1 MVDSTPNCLR
11 SITPFHPVVEC
22 AAGEEDDCGEGE
34 DSESYP
40 PTQVIGD
47 RYEGQSSHQADGA
60 HDEVDNSTQ
69 FRRKMARFR
78 LVGLIFLLRELI
90 HLSTIA
96 QMGQK
101 SDLRS

>member
-1 MVDSTPNCLR
+1 MVDPTPDRLC
-11 SITPFHPVVEC
+11 SITPFDPVVERT
-22 AAGEEDDCGEGE
+22 ASEEDDGGEGE

-47 RYEGQSSHQADGA
+47 RYEGQSSHEADGA

-101 SDLRS
+101 SDPRS

>member
-11 SITPFHPVVEC
+11 SITPFHPVVERTT
-22 AAGEEDDCGEGE
+22 GEEDDRGQGE

-47 RYEGQSSHQADGA
+47 RYEGQSSHEADGA

-101 SDLRS
+101 SDPRS